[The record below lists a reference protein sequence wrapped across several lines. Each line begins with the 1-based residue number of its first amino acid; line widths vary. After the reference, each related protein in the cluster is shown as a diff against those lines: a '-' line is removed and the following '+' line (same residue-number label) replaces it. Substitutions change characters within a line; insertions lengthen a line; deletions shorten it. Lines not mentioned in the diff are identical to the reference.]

1 VPVVT
6 NAEKRNLRNGLL
18 FVSPW
23 IVGISCF
30 IVYPILSSLYHS
42 LCDYSVLEPPVF
54 IGLTNYIDLAKDE
67 IFWKSLWNTFF
78 YAFFAIP
85 LGLAISLTLALL
97 LNTKIRGLAFYRT
110 VFFLP
115 SLVPIVAMAM
125 LWMWIFNG
133 QYGVLNYLL
142 SLLGIRA
149 PAWLMNVHWS
159 KPALIIMSFWA
170 IGYSMVIFLA
180 GLQDVPVSLY
190 ESAEIDGANFLR
202 KIRHVTIPMISP
214 VILFNLIMGII
225 WTFQIFARPYIM
237 TPGPGGPA
245 RSTTFYTLYLFQT
258 AFEDLRMGYASAMAW
273 ILFLIILSL
282 TLLAIRLSKD
292 RVYYAGVR

>member
-1 VPVVT
+1 M
-6 NAEKRNLRNGLL
+6 

-23 IVGISCF
+23 IMGLGIF
-30 IVYPILSSLYHS
+30 ILYPILSSLYHS
-42 LCDYSVLEPPVF
+42 FCDYSVLEPPVF
-54 IGLTNYIDLAKDE
+54 IGLTNYADLVRDE
-67 IFWKSLWNTFF
+67 VFWKSLWNTFF
-78 YAFFAIP
+78 YAAFAIP
-85 LGLAISLTLALL
+85 VGQLIALTLALL
-97 LNTKIRGLAFYRT
+97 LNTRIRGLALYRT
-110 VFFLP
+110 IFFLP

-142 SLLGIRA
+142 SLVGIQA

-159 KPALIIMSFWA
+159 KPALIIMSFWS

-190 ESAEIDGANFLR
+190 ESAEIDGANFLQ
-202 KIRHVTIPMISP
+202 KIRHVTLPMISP

-225 WTFQIFARPYIM
+225 IAFQIFAGPYIM

-282 TLLAIRLSKD
+282 TLLAIRLSKN

>member
-1 VPVVT
+1 MT
-6 NAEKRNLRNGLL
+6 KAEKTNLRNGLL

-23 IVGISCF
+23 IVGISGF
-30 IVYPILSSLYHS
+30 ILYPILSSLYHS

-67 IFWKSLWNTFF
+67 VFWISLWNTFF
-78 YAFFAIP
+78 YAFFAVP

-110 VFFLP
+110 IFFLP
-115 SLVPIVAMAM
+115 SLMPIVAMAM

-133 QYGVLNYLL
+133 QYGVLNYFL

-149 PAWLMNVHWS
+149 PAWLMNPDWS

-170 IGYSMVIFLA
+170 VGYSMVIFLA

-190 ESAEIDGANFLR
+190 ESAEIDGANLLH

-237 TPGPGGPA
+237 TPGPGGPG
-245 RSTTFYTLYLFQT
+245 RSTTFYTLYLFQS

-273 ILFLIILSL
+273 ILFLIILGL
-282 TLLAIRLSKD
+282 TLLAIRLSRN

>member
-1 VPVVT
+1 MT
-6 NAEKRNLRNGLL
+6 KGEKRNLRNGLL

-30 IVYPILSSLYHS
+30 LLYPIFSSLYHS
-42 LCDYSVLEPPVF
+42 FCDYSVLERPVW
-54 IGLTNYIDLAKDE
+54 IGVANYVDLARDQV
-67 IFWKSLWNTFF
+67 FYKSLWNTFF

-85 LGLAISLTLALL
+85 LGLGISLILALL
-97 LNTKIRGLAFYRT
+97 LNAKIRGLAAYRT
-110 VFFLP
+110 IFFLP

-133 QYGVLNYLL
+133 QYGVLNYFL
-142 SLLGIRA
+142 SFLGIRA

-190 ESAEIDGANFLR
+190 ESAEIDGANFLH

-214 VILFNLIMGII
+214 VILFNVIMGII

-282 TLLAIRLSKD
+282 TLLSIRLSRD

>member
-1 VPVVT
+1 M
-6 NAEKRNLRNGLL
+6 A
-18 FVSPW
+18 
-23 IVGISCF
+23 
-30 IVYPILSSLYHS
+30 
-42 LCDYSVLEPPVF
+42 
-54 IGLTNYIDLAKDE
+54 A
-67 IFWKSLWNTFF
+67 FF

-85 LGLAISLTLALL
+85 LGLGISLVLALL
-97 LNTKIRGLAFYRT
+97 LNAKIRGLAAYRT
-110 VFFLP
+110 IFFLP

-133 QYGVLNYLL
+133 QYGVLNYFL

-159 KPALIIMSFWA
+159 KPALIIMSFWT
-170 IGYSMVIFLA
+170 IGYFMVIFLA
-180 GLQDVPVSLY
+180 GLQDVPISLY
-190 ESAEIDGANFLR
+190 ESAEIDGANFLH

-214 VILFNLIMGII
+214 VILFNVIMGII

-282 TLLAIRLSKD
+282 TLLAIRLSRD

>member
-1 VPVVT
+1 MT
-6 NAEKRNLRNGLL
+6 KGEKRNLRNGLL

-23 IVGISCF
+23 IVGMSCF
-30 IVYPILSSLYHS
+30 LLYPIFSSLYHS
-42 LCDYSVLEPPVF
+42 FCDYSVLERPVW
-54 IGLTNYIDLAKDE
+54 IGVTNYLDLARDQV
-67 IFWKSLWNTFF
+67 FYKSLWNTFF

-85 LGLAISLTLALL
+85 LGLGISLILALL
-97 LNTKIRGLAFYRT
+97 LNTKIRRLAAYRT
-110 VFFLP
+110 IFFLP

-133 QYGVLNYLL
+133 QYGVLNYFL
-142 SLLGIRA
+142 SFLGIRA

-190 ESAEIDGANFLR
+190 ESAEIDGANFLH

-214 VILFNLIMGII
+214 VILFNVIMGII
-225 WTFQIFARPYIM
+225 WTFQIFARPYVM

-282 TLLAIRLSKD
+282 TLLSIRLSRD

>member
-1 VPVVT
+1 MT
-6 NAEKRNLRNGLL
+6 KGERRNLRNGLL

-23 IVGISCF
+23 ILGISFF
-30 IVYPILSSLYHS
+30 ILYPVFSSLYHS
-42 LCDYSVLEPPVF
+42 FCDYSVLEPPVF
-54 IGLTNYIDLAKDE
+54 IGLTNYLDLARDA

-85 LGLAISLTLALL
+85 LGLLIALTLALL
-97 LNTKIRGLAFYRT
+97 LNTKIRALAVYRT
-110 VFFLP
+110 IFFLP

-190 ESAEIDGANFLR
+190 ESAEIDGANFLQR
-202 KIRHVTIPMISP
+202 IWHVIVPMISP

-225 WTFQIFARPYIM
+225 FTFQIFARPYIM

-282 TLLAIRLSKD
+282 TLLAIRSSRN

>member
-1 VPVVT
+1 MT
-6 NAEKRNLRNGLL
+6 KAEKRNLRNGLL

-23 IVGISCF
+23 VVGISCF
-30 IVYPILSSLYHS
+30 ILYPIISSLYHS

-67 IFWKSLWNTFF
+67 VFWKSLWNTFF

-85 LGLAISLTLALL
+85 VGLGISLTLALF

-110 VFFLP
+110 IFFLP

-133 QYGVLNYLL
+133 QYGVLNYFL

-149 PAWLMNVHWS
+149 PAWLMNVHWA

-190 ESAEIDGANFLR
+190 ESAEIDGANFLH

>member
-1 VPVVT
+1 MT
-6 NAEKRNLRNGLL
+6 KGERRNFRKGLF

-23 IVGISCF
+23 ILGLCLF
-30 IVYPILSSLYHS
+30 ILYPILSSLYHS
-42 LCDYSVLEPPVF
+42 FCDYSVLEPPVF
-54 IGLTNYIDLAKDE
+54 IGVTNYTDLARDE
-67 IFWKSLWNTFF
+67 VFWKSLWNTFF
-78 YAFFAIP
+78 YAAFAIP
-85 LGLAISLTLALL
+85 LGQLIALTLALL

-110 VFFLP
+110 IFFLP

-142 SLLGIRA
+142 SFIGIKA

-190 ESAEIDGANFLR
+190 ESAEIDGANFLQ
-202 KIRHVTIPMISP
+202 KS
-214 VILFNLIMGII
+214 G
-225 WTFQIFARPYIM
+225 
-237 TPGPGGPA
+237 
-245 RSTTFYTLYLFQT
+245 TLRFP
-258 AFEDLRMGYASAMAW
+258 
-273 ILFLIILSL
+273 
-282 TLLAIRLSKD
+282 
-292 RVYYAGVR
+292 

>member
-1 VPVVT
+1 M
-6 NAEKRNLRNGLL
+6 

-23 IVGISCF
+23 VAGLGF
-30 IVYPILSSLYHS
+30 FVLYPIFSSLYHS
-42 LCDYSVLEPPVF
+42 FCDYSVLEPPVF

-67 IFWKSLWNTFF
+67 VFWISLWNTFF

-85 LGLAISLTLALL
+85 LGQFIALTLALL
-97 LNTKIRGLAFYRT
+97 LNTKIRGLSIYRT
-110 VFFLP
+110 IFFLP

-133 QYGVLNYLL
+133 QYGVLNYFL
-142 SLLGIRA
+142 SLLGIKA

-170 IGYSMVIFLA
+170 IGYSMVIYLA

-190 ESAEIDGANFLR
+190 ESAEIDGANFLQ
-202 KIRHVTIPMISP
+202 KIRHVTLPMISP
-214 VILFNLIMGII
+214 VILFNFIMGII
-225 WTFQIFARPYIM
+225 FAFQIFAGPYIM

-258 AFEDLRMGYASAMAW
+258 AFEDLRMGFASAMAW

-282 TLLAIRLSKD
+282 TLLAIRASKN

>member
-1 VPVVT
+1 MT

>member
-1 VPVVT
+1 MT
-6 NAEKRNLRNGLL
+6 KGERRNLRNGLL
-18 FVSPW
+18 FVAPW
-23 IVGISCF
+23 FVGIGFF
-30 IVYPILSSLYHS
+30 ILYPVLSSLYHS
-42 LCDYSVLEPPVF
+42 FCDYSVLEPPVL
-54 IGLTNYIDLAKDE
+54 IGLTNYTDLARDAV
-67 IFWKSLWNTFF
+67 FWKSLWNTFF

-85 LGLAISLTLALL
+85 LGLLIALKLALL
-97 LNTKIRGLAFYRT
+97 LNTKIRGLAAYRT
-110 VFFLP
+110 IFFLP

-133 QYGVLNYLL
+133 QYGVLNYFL

-170 IGYSMVIFLA
+170 IGYAMVIFLA

-190 ESAEIDGANFLR
+190 ESAEIDGANFLQ

-214 VILFNLIMGII
+214 VILFNVIMGII

-282 TLLAIRLSKD
+282 TLLAIRFSKD